1 MRALLLTFS
10 WQEWRHHPWRTLAA
24 MVAVMLGVALAFAV
38 HLINASALDEF
49 ARATSQVQGQPDLAL
64 RSRQGL
70 LPDTWLDD
78 LAARPGVALAS
89 PVLAFFVATA
99 IAVVLGG
106 CASPPPFYAAAASES
121 LVNVYGP
128 EASTETPTAP
138 AQANAQEAPAATQ
151 TPPPAERFALRP
163 LPGADGA
170 TLLALT
176 RSERTASLRYRVIV
190 IPGSGCAGMG
200 PIADRYFAGLLH
212 AQVLVLH
219 KPGVDPQARTAP
231 ADCARDFVQQD
242 RLSSWLAHAR
252 AALVADAQQRARE
265 GAPALPQL
273 LVGISEGAE
282 LLPALAP
289 EVPQLAGLVVLASSG
304 LDPQEAGAL
313 QAQRLGAQA
322 DWEELGRMV
331 AGRRPDSAVAQG
343 RSLGYWRDLWN
354 WSLTLPLVRSP
365 WPLLQV
371 WGGDDALVPLAAYE
385 RFAELASLRTVP
397 YCARRLDG
405 ANHGL
410 QRGAGPLTDGVQ
422 LVWAWIEQWAR
433 NPASGLCAPLLD
445 RPLMLLPS
453 VGVP

>member
-1 MRALLLTFS
+1 MR
-10 WQEWRHHPWRTLAA
+10 P
-24 MVAVMLGVALAFAV
+24 
-38 HLINASALDEF
+38 
-49 ARATSQVQGQPDLAL
+49 
-64 RSRQGL
+64 
-70 LPDTWLDD
+70 
-78 LAARPGVALAS
+78 LAS

-99 IAVVLGG
+99 VAVVLGG
-106 CASPPPFYAAAASES
+106 CASPPPFYAAAVSES

-128 EASTETPTAP
+128 EASAETPSTSTP
-138 AQANAQEAPAATQ
+138 APAAPTQ
-151 TPPPAERFALRP
+151 TPSPAELFALRP
-163 LPGADGA
+163 LSGADGA

-176 RSERTASLRYRVIV
+176 RSERTAPLRYRVIV

-265 GAPALPQL
+265 GTPALPQL

-289 EVPQLAGLVVLASSG
+289 EVPQLAGLVMLASSG

-385 RFAELASLRTVP
+385 RFAELASVRTVP
-397 YCARRLDG
+397 YCGWRIDG
-405 ANHGL
+405 ADHGL
-410 QRGAGPLTDGVQ
+410 QRRPPGGDAVDGVQ
-422 LVWAWIEQWAR
+422 QVWAWVEQWAR
-433 NPASGLCAPLLD
+433 QPAAGLCAPLGL
-445 RPLMLLPS
+445 
-453 VGVP
+453 